1 MLKKT
6 PKQVQQNNGFL
17 IVATVSKAY
26 YVAAINLVNSILD
39 FYPEAKIT
47 LFTEPELFDE
57 QHRKLF
63 DVVDLSAP
71 HHKRAK
77 LFALPKTSYDITA
90 YIDAD
95 CEVRDEEI
103 SNIFDQLGKNDIV
116 LTKIRAYSG
125 ADLVISDT
133 ETMYWH
139 CGVFVYNN
147 KKKTLQMMQDWWT
160 EYDLQLS
167 CTEWLWPQHSESMR
181 LWDQYTFYRLY
192 TSKKYKTVK
201 IDVFPGEDA
210 RWNYVFN
217 YKPEEITKDPII
229 FHYSLSSQS
238 IDAGNINKK
247 PDVNTDS

>member
-1 MLKKT
+1 MPTSKNRQ
-6 PKQVQQNNGFL
+6 PKNQNNGFL
-17 IVATVSKAY
+17 IVASISTAY
-26 YVAAINLVNSILD
+26 YKSAIQLAGSILD

-47 LFTEPELFDE
+47 LFTQPELFDE
-57 QHRKLF
+57 RHRNMF

-116 LTKIRAYSG
+116 LTKIREYSG

-167 CTEWLWPQHSESMR
+167 CTEWLWPQHNEAMR
-181 LWDQYTFYRLY
+181 HWDQYTFYRLY
-192 TSKKYKTVK
+192 TSKKYSTVK
-201 IDVFPGEDA
+201 LDVFPGEDA
-210 RWNYVFN
+210 RWNFVSIYNKSETTNHPVI
-217 YKPEEITKDPII
+217 Y
-229 FHYSLSSQS
+229 HYTLH
-238 IDAGNINKK
+238 IKELNAGRNVKK
-247 PDVNTDS
+247 S